1 MEQIEFL
8 SAVLIVSENPARL
21 AEFYREVVGVPLKD
35 EAHGTSRAHYGCN
48 LGDLHFAIHPL
59 ESFPDRR
66 HGRGRGKAGA
76 QCLRLECAGQKAR
89 KQRRETAVPAARH
102 GIFHKYGDH

>member
-8 SAVLIVSENPARL
+8 SAVLIVSEQPARL
-21 AEFYREVVGVPLKD
+21 AKFYREVVGVPLKD

-59 ESFPDRR
+59 ETFPDRR
-66 HGRGRGKAGA
+66 HAAGA
-76 QCLRLECAGQKAR
+76 VTPAFNVFPLKAPVQSLEAH
-89 KQRRETAVPAARH
+89 AVRPLSPPQDT
-102 GIFHKYGDH
+102 G